1 MIAHVGPRRVS
12 VIGQEAGG
20 AGFPVEL
27 DRILRVDLVPGL
39 AGAASLLLHLTSGEQ
54 VVAARYA
61 RMDEAGRD
69 CGRLRVLAGL
79 PAWTGM
85 EHAAPDAGVGADAA
99 PDRPLA
105 APMALAAVLL
115 LVATG
120 LSGVFTPALVLLTS
134 ATSL

>member
-12 VIGQEAGG
+12 VTGQGAGG
-20 AGFPVEL
+20 AGFPVDL
-27 DRILRVDLVPGL
+27 DRILRVDLVPGP
-39 AGAASLLLHLTSGEQ
+39 AGAASLVLHLTSGEQ

-79 PAWTGM
+79 PAWAGM
-85 EHAAPDAGVGADAA
+85 EHAAADADADAA